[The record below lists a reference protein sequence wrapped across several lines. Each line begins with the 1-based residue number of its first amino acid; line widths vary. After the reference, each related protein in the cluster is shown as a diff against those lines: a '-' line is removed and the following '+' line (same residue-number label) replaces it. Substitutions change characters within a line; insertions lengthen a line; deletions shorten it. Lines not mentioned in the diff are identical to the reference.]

1 MLSLFK
7 HSPVRPALIPDFIQ
21 KQRERSAAK
30 VSIANRT
37 GPVPP
42 TEPVRTRASFRKR
55 NKLGTSSGK
64 EREREFCFPFKV
76 KKLCVLLGCAT
87 QRQEARSA
95 VKHSGRRHE
104 S

>member
-30 VSIANRT
+30 VSIANGT

-42 TEPVRTRASFRKR
+42 TEPFARGTNSGFLVGKR
-55 NKLGTSSGK
+55 
-64 EREREFCFPFKV
+64 ERERVCFPFKV
-76 KKLCVLLGCAT
+76 KKLCVLLGCPT

-95 VKHSGRRHE
+95 VKRSGRRHE